1 MTIYIFD
8 MDGTLTPPR
17 RPMTEEFAADFLP
30 WLKKNRAFIAT
41 GSDFEK
47 VREQMPDSLIA
58 AFAGIYC
65 AMGNDLWEKGK
76 LVLHKDFIP
85 AAGLTERL
93 ENYRA
98 ETKYPGR
105 LYPNYIE
112 KRTGMINFSVLG
124 RDCPYRERE
133 LYSDW
138 DKKSG
143 ERLKI
148 QKELSVLYPQY
159 DFLLGG
165 TISIDIIKKGNGKSQ
180 IAFDLRQKFP
190 PEEIIFF
197 GDKTF
202 PGGNDYEL
210 AYALKSMENT
220 RTVQVNSPADVLDF
234 LTKAASK
241 QKKD

>member
-17 RPMTEEFAADFLP
+17 KPMTEEFAEKFLP
-30 WLKKNRAFIAT
+30 WLKNNKAFIAT

-47 VREQMPDSLIA
+47 VEEQMPAKVIA

-65 AMGNDLWEKGK
+65 AMGNDLRENGK
-76 LVLHKDFIP
+76 LSYHKDFTP

-93 ENYRA
+93 EEYRA
-98 ETKYPGR
+98 KTKYPGK

-124 RDCPYRERE
+124 RDCPYRDRE
-133 LYSDW
+133 LYSEW
-138 DKKSG
+138 DKKAA

-148 QKELSVLYPQY
+148 KKELSFLYPQY

-180 IAFDLRQKFP
+180 IALHLRQKFP
-190 PEEIIFF
+190 AEEIIFF

-202 PGGNDYEL
+202 PGGNDHEL
-210 AYALKSMENT
+210 AQALETMKNT
-220 RTVQVNSPADVLDF
+220 RTIQVNSQQEVLDF
-234 LTKAASK
+234 LNNPDSI
-241 QKKD
+241 